1 MCSIIRT
8 LKICITLICIMIIL
22 YPETT
27 NKLFKVHFEQ
37 SKNRFTCQF
46 IDYDYENKS
55 CFIMYGVINPNNQ
68 SCNIKNETGNSSD
81 NTLVDTVT
89 VSISAVQSELSA
101 EFCFT
106 AIGTTENYTI
116 AVEGNFSKGT
126 IKFC

>member
-1 MCSIIRT
+1 MCSIIIT

-27 NKLFKVHFEQ
+27 NKLFKVHFEK

-46 IDYDYENKS
+46 IDYNYENKS
-55 CFIMYGVINPNNQ
+55 CFIMYGVINSNDQ

-89 VSISAVQSELSA
+89 VSILAVQSELSA

-106 AIGTTENYTI
+106 AIGTTENFTI